1 MPSKIAV
8 IGDKDSVL
16 AFKAVGVEVYDA
28 TTAEQASSLIKKL
41 SQGNYAVVFIAEGLA
56 EQIPETLAKAKLQTY
71 PAVVPIPTTAKPSG
85 FGLLGIKSDVEKA
98 IGVDIIFNKEE
109 KN

>member
-28 TTAEQASSLIKKL
+28 TTKEEAQSLIKKL
-41 SQGNYAVVFIAEGLA
+41 SQGQYAVLLVAESLA

-71 PAVVPIPTTAKPSG
+71 PAVVPIPTTATPSG

-98 IGVDIIFNKEE
+98 IGVDIIFNKDE
-109 KN
+109 K